1 MTTQAKPSP
10 APPAPPPVVRRI
22 LVTGASAG
30 IGRATAAHLAQ
41 AGHTVFAAARRAS
54 ALEELA
60 AAHPGIRP
68 VPLDVTAPASIARAR
83 KQIQTQTGGFGLDV
97 LVNAAGILV
106 LGPVEAVT
114 DQQTRA
120 QLEVNLFGIPAVTR
134 AFLPPMRQRHGG
146 RVVNVSSVLGL
157 FVLPGSGIYAA
168 SKFALE
174 AASDALRLE
183 LAPFGV
189 RVVLVQ
195 PGVIATSLYARAAAA
210 VSGDDQA
217 LAPYRAVWPAEL
229 GFPERLLRA
238 AASVDGIAATLASA
252 ALAPNPR
259 PRYRPGLRN
268 RLNTRLLTTLPTR
281 SWDRVKT
288 WIAGGASSALPAAP
302 APTAPPPPSR
312 RSSNQEGADAKEAG
326 H

>member
-1 MTTQAKPSP
+1 MGK
-10 APPAPPPVVRRI
+10 
-22 LVTGASAG
+22 
-30 IGRATAAHLAQ
+30 
-41 AGHTVFAAARRAS
+41 
-54 ALEELA
+54 
-60 AAHPGIRP
+60 
-68 VPLDVTAPASIARAR
+68 PAS
-83 KQIQTQTGGFGLDV
+83 TLTTG
-97 LVNAAGILV
+97 
-106 LGPVEAVT
+106 P
-114 DQQTRA
+114 TR
-120 QLEVNLFGIPAVTR
+120 LT
-134 AFLPPMRQRHGG
+134 
-146 RVVNVSSVLGL
+146 
-157 FVLPGSGIYAA
+157 
-168 SKFALE
+168 
-174 AASDALRLE
+174 
-183 LAPFGV
+183 FGV

-288 WIAGGASSALPAAP
+288 WIAGGASSAPPAAP